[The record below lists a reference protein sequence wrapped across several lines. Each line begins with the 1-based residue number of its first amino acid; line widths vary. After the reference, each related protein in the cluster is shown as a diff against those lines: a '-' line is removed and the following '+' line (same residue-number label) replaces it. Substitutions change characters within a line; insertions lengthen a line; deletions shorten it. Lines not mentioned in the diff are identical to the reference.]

1 MDKKW
6 KVIALWVLPI
16 TIVILITWQILGSS
30 TNTQVNQTNTSNPSR
45 NAPVAKISYGRFL
58 DYVKAGRVTSVDIY
72 EGGRNAIVE
81 SVDPE
86 IDNRIQRL
94 RVDLPGLAPEL
105 VSSLKDEG
113 ISFDI
118 HPPKTAPAGVGIL
131 GNLLF
136 PIILIGGLIFFQE
149 DQTQCQAVQGKQCN
163 LVKQKQDLQWKLR
176 LVSNSMM

>member
-16 TIVILITWQILGSS
+16 AIVVLITWQLLGSTTNS
-30 TNTQVNQTNTSNPSR
+30 TVKQTNTSSSFNNSPI
-45 NAPVAKISYGRFL
+45 VKISYGRFL

-72 EGGRNAIVE
+72 DGGRNAVVE
-81 SVDPE
+81 SFDPE
-86 IDNRIQRL
+86 FDNRVQRL

-105 VSSLKDEG
+105 VSSLKEEG

-118 HPPKTAPAGVGIL
+118 HPPKTAPAGIGIL

-136 PIILIGGLIFFQE
+136 HLILIGGLI
-149 DQTQCQAVQGKQCN
+149 
-163 LVKQKQDLQWKLR
+163 LLSR
-176 LVSNSMM
+176 R

>member
-105 VSSLKDEG
+105 VSSLKYDG
-113 ISFDI
+113 IMF
-118 HPPKTAPAGVGIL
+118 
-131 GNLLF
+131 
-136 PIILIGGLIFFQE
+136 
-149 DQTQCQAVQGKQCN
+149 
-163 LVKQKQDLQWKLR
+163 
-176 LVSNSMM
+176 

>member
-16 TIVILITWQILGSS
+16 TIVVLITWQILGSATNNQVKQTTTS
-30 TNTQVNQTNTSNPSR
+30 TASR

-86 IDNRIQRL
+86 IDNRVQRL

-118 HPPKTAPAGVGIL
+118 HPPKTAPAGIGIL

-136 PIILIGGLIFFQE
+136 PIILIGGLILLSRRS
-149 DQTQCQAVQGKQCN
+149 N
-163 LVKQKQDLQWKLR
+163 LSLIHI
-176 LVSNSMM
+176 

>member
-86 IDNRIQRL
+86 N
-94 RVDLPGLAPEL
+94 
-105 VSSLKDEG
+105 
-113 ISFDI
+113 
-118 HPPKTAPAGVGIL
+118 
-131 GNLLF
+131 
-136 PIILIGGLIFFQE
+136 
-149 DQTQCQAVQGKQCN
+149 
-163 LVKQKQDLQWKLR
+163 
-176 LVSNSMM
+176 

>member
-16 TIVILITWQILGSS
+16 TIVVLITWQILGSA
-30 TNTQVNQTNTSNPSR
+30 TTKQPNQTSSSSISR

-81 SVDPE
+81 SIDPE

-94 RVDLPGLAPEL
+94 RVDLPGLAP
-105 VSSLKDEG
+105 
-113 ISFDI
+113 
-118 HPPKTAPAGVGIL
+118 
-131 GNLLF
+131 
-136 PIILIGGLIFFQE
+136 
-149 DQTQCQAVQGKQCN
+149 
-163 LVKQKQDLQWKLR
+163 
-176 LVSNSMM
+176 

>member
-72 EGGRNAIVE
+72 DGGRNAIVE

-118 HPPKTAPAGVGIL
+118 HPPKHGPSGCWNSWQPSLSNNSNRRADFTFKKI
-131 GNLLF
+131 
-136 PIILIGGLIFFQE
+136 
-149 DQTQCQAVQGKQCN
+149 
-163 LVKQKQDLQWKLR
+163 KLNAR
-176 LVSNSMM
+176 WTRASNAIS

>member
-86 IDNRIQRL
+86 IDNRVQRL

-113 ISFDI
+113 MYENKAKWPPRPSYDGDPGTRTPPNPWNLAIDI
-118 HPPKTAPAGVGIL
+118 QSQVACRMTS
-131 GNLLF
+131 NL
-136 PIILIGGLIFFQE
+136 
-149 DQTQCQAVQGKQCN
+149 QC
-163 LVKQKQDLQWKLR
+163 
-176 LVSNSMM
+176 S